1 MSDSSTNTAAHKD
14 AVAAVFSVWND
25 QDYPKLDAHMSPD
38 FRRKGVDMDV
48 EGRDAMKD
56 FMRNVH
62 EIYADF
68 HINLNA
74 SAHEGD
80 TAFTQWTIT
89 GNLRENGKSFTV
101 DGVTMLSFEN
111 GMITEE
117 MAFWDTAAANAQ
129 LDVDSV
135 AHVR

>member
-1 MSDSSTNTAAHKD
+1 MSDSSTSTAAHKD

-25 QDYPKLDAHMSPD
+25 QDYQKLDAHMSPD

-56 FMRNVH
+56 FMRTVH
-62 EIYADF
+62 EIYSDF
-68 HINLNA
+68 HIDLNE

-80 TAFTQWTIT
+80 KAFTQWTIT
-89 GNLRENGKSFTV
+89 GKLRENGKSFSV
-101 DGVTMLSFEN
+101 DGVTMLRFEN
-111 GMITEE
+111 GLITKE

-129 LDVDSV
+129 VGVESV